1 MKKRFITMSIVGS
14 ILIVILSLII
24 PSNPF
29 KNIPAM
35 SWVGVDKPLWIT
47 ISIVGLVIYNGILFN
62 LYDKKVNQNEK
73 S

>member
-1 MKKRFITMSIVGS
+1 MSIVGS